1 MKLLFSE
8 AVPDPNNYVYPYA
21 VWAFLETGETPATAF
36 QAGFLPSSPQL
47 DRFYLVRHVRVPL
60 PAWQPTSE
68 NRRVLRKLSGI
79 GLELVPRVQWREGP
93 GDRERWQ
100 AWADNSFGP
109 GVMSRERLDRLM
121 EAPVISHLL
130 RLIEAGTGRELAVA
144 LMYLES
150 PTVAYYYYSFYDPAP
165 EWRHLGMGLMTRA
178 VELMAR
184 SGYQHLYVGTCYTE
198 AALYKTQF
206 ESVEFFNGMKWSA
219 NLPELKHLVRV
230 PLQGR
235 HRLETP
241 EFLEHQG
248 TSLAELAARSAFRR

>member
-8 AVPDPNNYVYPYA
+8 AVPDPVNYVYPYA
-21 VWAFLETGETPATAF
+21 VWAFLEEGETPATAF

-47 DRFYLVRHVRVPL
+47 DRFYLVRNVRVPL
-60 PAWQPTSE
+60 AGWEATSE
-68 NRRVLRKLSGI
+68 NRRILRKLSGI
-79 GLELVPRVQWREGP
+79 DSELVPRSQWQEKP

-109 GVMSRERLDRLM
+109 GVMSRARLDRLM
-121 EAPVISHLL
+121 ESPVISHLL
-130 RLIEAGTGRELAVA
+130 RFIEIGSGRELAVA
-144 LMYLES
+144 LMYLEPPS
-150 PTVAYYYYSFYDPAP
+150 VAYYYYAFYDLAP

-178 VELMAR
+178 VELMSR
-184 SGYQHLYVGTCYTE
+184 DGYQHLYVGTCYTE

-206 ESVEFFNGMKWSA
+206 DSVEFFNGLRWSA
-219 NLPELKHLVRV
+219 NLQELKHLVRV

-248 TSLAELAARSAFRR
+248 APLAELAAESAFRR

>member
-1 MKLLFSE
+1 MRLLFSE
-8 AVPDPNNYVYPYA
+8 AVPDPVNYVYPYA
-21 VWAFLETGETPATAF
+21 VWAFLEAGETPATAF

-47 DRFYLVRHVRVPL
+47 DRFYLVRNVRVPL
-60 PAWQPTSE
+60 PGWQPTSE

-79 GLELVPRVQWREGP
+79 DLELVPRLQWPEKT

-121 EAPVISHLL
+121 AAPVVSHLL
-130 RLIEAGTGRELAVA
+130 RLTERESGRELAVA
-144 LMYLES
+144 LMYLE
-150 PTVAYYYYSFYDPAP
+150 PPAVAYYYYAFYHSAP
-165 EWRHLGMGLMTRA
+165 EWRHLGMGLMTSA
-178 VELMAR
+178 VELMSR
-184 SGYQHLYVGTCYTE
+184 TGYQHLYVGTCYTE
-198 AALYKTQF
+198 TALYKTQF
-206 ESVEFFNGMKWSA
+206 DAVEFFNGMLWSA

-241 EFLEHQG
+241 EFLGLQG
-248 TSLAELAARSAFRR
+248 MPLAELAERSAFRR